1 MQVKMKIHTN
11 FIVLFSLFFLT
22 TVTGLSQEKDVIIK
36 VVQDDTYTASDFQ
49 TNIRLKRKGFKFKI
63 LLDKMDGVY
72 VFASVKDSVYRF
84 TETSPIRD
92 FSYLKLLQLREED
105 RFNSNKELSL
115 SEDGWSY
122 WFYND
127 TAEWHSFN
135 RKIYDL
141 GDQRIVCTKSINQL
155 YDVANMSVIK
165 LRNITVPLYLFF
177 IAVKEYDKDGRP
189 VKELLR
195 RKIKI
200 DWEDVD

>member
-1 MQVKMKIHTN
+1 MQAKMKIHTC
-11 FIVLFSLFFLT
+11 FTALFSLCVLT
-22 TVTGLSQEKDVIIK
+22 AATGYSQEKDVIIK
-36 VVQDDTYTASDFQ
+36 VVQEDTYTANDFQ
-49 TNIRLKRKGFKFKI
+49 TNITLKRKGFKFKI

-105 RFNSNKELSL
+105 KFNSNKELSL

-127 TAEWHSFN
+127 SAEWHSFN

-141 GDQRIVCTKSINQL
+141 GDKRIVCTKSINQL

-165 LRNITVPLYLFF
+165 LRNIQVPLYLFF

-200 DWEDVD
+200 DWEDAD